1 MKLKGKTFF
10 ILFGSTAVIFGVVY
24 LWSRFV
30 LLGGFV
36 QVEEK
41 EVRRDLEQVV
51 ETLNNQISAI
61 GTRASDWAFWD
72 DTYQFIHDRN
82 QDYINKNMGYD
93 QFAALSSVVNF
104 ILLFNEAGE
113 PVYSKGYDLQTE
125 EAIPV
130 PHSLLRLLSGDSVFL
145 KHPGENSK
153 VEGLLLLDEGP
164 VMVASR
170 PILTSE
176 VKGPIRG
183 TLVFAGF
190 LNEFQVEEIAA
201 TLKTTLTLERIDNPA
216 LPGDMQ
222 QAQGMLT
229 GNEDMA
235 VHVQDSKMV
244 AGYARLRDITQTP
257 ILILRL
263 DKPRAV
269 YSVGLRTVQ
278 YVSIGILVTGLIQG
292 FVMQFM
298 LGKTVLNR
306 LSRLT
311 ASLRAVEVTTDLS
324 HRVPVSGNDE
334 LTEVSVSVNKTLEA
348 LEKAEM
354 AVHMSEARMR
364 AVLEHAG
371 DGIVTTDEQGCVQSF
386 NKAAERI
393 FGYSAEE
400 LAGRDVSILMP
411 EPYKSQHADYVKDY
425 LTTNHAKIIGKGRE
439 ILGQRKDGIVF
450 PAYLV
455 LSEIRV
461 GDQRVFTGIIRD
473 ITEHKRHEAFLTQA
487 AMYDPLTGLLNRRFF
502 EEQIDVAL
510 NSAKRYR
517 HALCLC
523 MGDIDKF
530 KEINDRYGHTM
541 GDEVLMKLGELI
553 GEHVRKEDIA
563 GRFGGDEFV
572 ICFSHTSSIE
582 AVACIERVRRTL
594 ASHIFC
600 QDTGHPFIVT
610 TSFGFADLTTHDMD
624 KTALIQAADKS
635 LYQAKEQGR
644 NRTVLNVE

>member
-1 MKLKGKTFF
+1 MKLQGKTFF
-10 ILFGSTAVIFGVVY
+10 ILFGSTAIIFSVVY

-30 LLGGFV
+30 LLSGFV

-51 ETLNNQISAI
+51 DTLNAQVSVIS
-61 GTRASDWAFWD
+61 TRTGDWAYWD
-72 DTYQFIHDRN
+72 DTYQFVVDRN
-82 QDYINKNMGYD
+82 QEFIDKNLGYA
-93 QFAALSSVVNF
+93 QFASLSSLVNF
-104 ILLFNEAGE
+104 ILFFNEAGE
-113 PVYSKGYDLQTE
+113 PVCSKGYDLQNH

-130 PHSLLRLLSGDSVFL
+130 PPSLLRLLSKDSPFL
-145 KHPGENSK
+145 KHSAEDSK

-164 VMVASR
+164 VMVAAR

-183 TLVFAGF
+183 TLVFAGL
-190 LNEFQVEEIAA
+190 LNDFQINAIAA
-201 TLKTTLTLERIDNPA
+201 TLRTSICLHRLDIPN
-216 LPGDMQ
+216 LPESFC
-222 QAQGMLT
+222 QARESLAK
-229 GNEDMA
+229 NND
-235 VHVQDSKMV
+235 VVVKVLNSKNV
-244 AGYARLRDITQTP
+244 AGYTLLRDITQTP
-257 ILILRL
+257 ILMLRL
-263 DKPRAV
+263 DKPRLV
-269 YSVGLRTVQ
+269 YSAGLRTLQ
-278 YVSIGILVTGLIQG
+278 YFGIGILVTGLIQG
-292 FVMQFM
+292 FVMQFI

-311 ASLRAVEVTTDLS
+311 SSLRAVEVTADLS
-324 HRVPVSGNDE
+324 YRVPVTGNDE
-334 LTEVSVSVNKTLEA
+334 LTEVSISVNKTLEA
-348 LEKAEM
+348 LEKAET

-371 DGIVTTDEQGCVQSF
+371 DGIVTTDEQGCIQSF

-400 LAGRDVSILMP
+400 VAGRDVSLLMP
-411 EPYKSQHADYVKDY
+411 EPYKGQHADYMKDY

-461 GDQRVFTGIIRD
+461 GDQRVFTGILRD
-473 ITEHKRHEAFLTQA
+473 ITEHKRHEAFLTKA

-502 EEQIDVAL
+502 EEQLDVAM

-530 KEINDRYGHTM
+530 KEINDRYGHTL
-541 GDEVLMKLGELI
+541 GDEVLMKLGALI

-582 AVACIERVRRTL
+582 AVACIERVRHSL

-600 QDTGHPFIVT
+600 QDTDHPFIVT
-610 TSFGFADLTTHDMD
+610 ISFGFADLTTHDMD